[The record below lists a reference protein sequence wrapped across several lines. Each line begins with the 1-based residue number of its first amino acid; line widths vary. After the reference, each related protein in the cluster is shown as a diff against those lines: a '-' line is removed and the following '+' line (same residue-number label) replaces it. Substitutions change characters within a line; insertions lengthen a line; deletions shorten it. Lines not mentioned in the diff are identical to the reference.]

1 MLSTMTDKGQIT
13 LPKPIRDQLGIV
25 PGSKLSFEVQPDNS
39 LRVRVLAR
47 GSRGLFGLLAVSG
60 ENPRTLE
67 EMDAGVT
74 QAVAA
79 RAKPRR

>member
-13 LPKPIRDQLGIV
+13 LPKAIRDQLGIV
-25 PGSKLSFEVQPDNS
+25 AGSKLSFEVQPDNS

-47 GSRGLFGLLAVSG
+47 GSAGLFGLLAVPG
-60 ENPRTLE
+60 EKARTLE

-79 RAKPRR
+79 RARPRR

>member
-47 GSRGLFGLLAVSG
+47 GSQGLFGLLAVSG
-60 ENPRTLE
+60 EKSRTLE
-67 EMDAGVT
+67 EMEAGVT
-74 QAVAA
+74 QALAA

>member
-47 GSRGLFGLLAVSG
+47 GSQGLFGLLALPG
-60 ENPRTLE
+60 ESPRTLD

-74 QAVAA
+74 QAVSA
-79 RAKPRR
+79 RAGPRR

>member
-47 GSRGLFGLLAVSG
+47 GSKGLFGLLAVSG
-60 ENPRTLE
+60 KIPLTLE

>member
-47 GSRGLFGLLAVSG
+47 GSKGLFGLLAVSG
-60 ENPRTLE
+60 EIPLTLE

>member
-47 GSRGLFGLLAVSG
+47 GSRGLFGLLAVPG